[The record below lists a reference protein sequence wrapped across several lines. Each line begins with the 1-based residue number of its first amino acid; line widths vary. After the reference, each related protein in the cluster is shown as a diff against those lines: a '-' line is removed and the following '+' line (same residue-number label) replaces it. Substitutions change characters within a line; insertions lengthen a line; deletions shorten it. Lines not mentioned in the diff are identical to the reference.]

1 MSKTAAR
8 PDVAQVLAGLKDFQR
23 NTVDYVFQRM
33 FLDSDPARRF
43 LVADEVGLGKT
54 LVARGLIAK
63 TIDHLWESVD
73 RIDVIYIC
81 SNANIAKQNINRLNI
96 TEEREFEITSRITL
110 LPVHIQDFKSRKLN
124 FISFTPG
131 TSFDLR
137 SALGTAEER
146 ILIYWLL
153 HGPWSLRGA
162 GPMNVLQGYAGADNF
177 RQAMDTFRA
186 EKSIDASLAESFS
199 VALAGRPDLR
209 NRFDGLCK
217 QFARS
222 RNIIPDAE
230 REEQRKLVGELRTLL
245 ATTCLSALE
254 PDLVILD
261 EFQRFKHLL
270 DGTEAASELAQGF
283 FSNPQVRTLLLSA
296 TPYKMLTLQEDHA
309 VGDDHHQDFL
319 RTFGFLVNNS
329 NAAAA
334 FGALLA
340 EYGLELVRMRNHGTD
355 RIQYLSGCI
364 ADNLRRVMVR
374 TERLAVSDDRNGML
388 REVHPRGLRLDRRE
402 VRAYRQLQRLGRTL
416 EQNDT
421 MEYWKSAPYLL
432 NFMDQYEIK
441 SAFEEA
447 LGEEDGGG
455 LPRRAADFD
464 ALLLS
469 AADVQA
475 YKSIDPN
482 NVRLR
487 SLLADT
493 VERGAAHL
501 LWLPPCLPYYQL
513 GEPFGNPD
521 LVGFT
526 KRLVFSAWQVVPR
539 MLACLVSYEVERQLF
554 AEDRHIDATSG
565 QPEPPNTQAANKR
578 RSGRRPLR
586 FARTADRLTGM
597 PVLALIYPCQ
607 TLANDFDPLHLMMQ
621 NQAAQQGGVLQ
632 IGALVEQ
639 VSAGLEKHLKLL
651 GADSGGSGTV
661 DEAWYWA
668 APILLDLHFHAG
680 SVAAW
685 FEQAELA
692 NVWTGADGAA
702 EEDGEPSR
710 WADHVSDALKL
721 IRNDGMVLGRAPAD
735 LAVVL
740 AQMALAGPAVTGLR
754 ALRRVAGTHHRGT
767 AAALEQMVMLNGA
780 GQLGW
785 ALIGLFNQPA
795 AVGVVRHQN
804 LNDPYWRRMLEY
816 CVNGC
821 LQSVLDEYVHTLLE
835 SLGFLAQTKAG
846 NIHKLVSELVG
857 EISSALNL
865 RTSSLRV
872 DYFGV
877 TRGRIR
883 EIPDGPSM
891 RSHFAVRF
899 GDDKS
904 DIGEEQIRS
913 TKVRAAFNSPFW
925 PFVLATTSV
934 GQEGLDFHTYCHA
947 VVHWNLPSNP
957 VDLEQREGRVHRY
970 KGHAIRKNLVQAYG
984 MHELDRALPDPWAQL
999 FAVGVAS
1006 RAPGATDLVPYWV
1019 LDVPNGAK
1027 IERHVPAMPL
1037 SRDAKRLELLRRSL
1051 AVYRMVFGQARQED
1065 LLAYLLA
1072 CFSEQDVPMLM
1083 ERLKINLSPSMREKQ
1098 AVGSGL
1104 GV

>member
-1 MSKTAAR
+1 
-8 PDVAQVLAGLKDFQR
+8 
-23 NTVDYVFQRM
+23 M
-33 FLDSDPARRF
+33 FLDADPARRF

-63 TIDHLWESVD
+63 TIDHLWDSID

-110 LPVHIQDFKSRKLN
+110 LPVSIRDFKSRKLN

-137 SALGTAEER
+137 SALGTAQER
-146 ILIYWLL
+146 VLIYWLL
-153 HGPWSLRGA
+153 RRAWDLRGTA
-162 GPMNVLQGYAGADNF
+162 ALNVLQGYAGTENF
-177 RQAMDTFRA
+177 RLAVDEFLSA
-186 EKSIDASLAESFS
+186 NEIDASLEKSFKD
-199 VALAGRPDLR
+199 ALVLRPDLR
-209 NRFDGLCK
+209 GAFEQLCE
-217 QFARS
+217 QFGRPR
-222 RNIIPDAE
+222 RNIPDSE
-230 REEQRKLVGELRTLL
+230 REEQRKVVGELRTLL

-270 DGTEAASELAQGF
+270 DGTEAAGELAQGF

-296 TPYKMLTLQEDHA
+296 TPYKMLTLQEDQA
-309 VGDDHHQDFL
+309 EGDDHHQDFR
-319 RTFGFLVNNS
+319 RTVDFLQNNAS
-329 NAAAA
+329 DSRD
-334 FGALLA
+334 FSALLE
-340 EYGLELVRMRNHGTD
+340 EYRRELFRMGSD
-355 RIQYLSGCI
+355 RTNQACELASQVS
-364 ADNLRRVMVR
+364 ATLRRVMVR
-374 TERLAVSDDRNGML
+374 TERLSVSEDRNGML
-388 REVHPRGLRLDRRE
+388 RVVKPAALRLEPRE
-402 VRAYRQLQRLGRTL
+402 VRAYVQLQRIARILK
-416 EQNDT
+416 QNDA

-441 SAFEEA
+441 DAFEEA
-447 LGEEDGGG
+447 LDAGAGAE
-455 LPRRAADFD
+455 LPRRVVDFD

-493 VERGAAHL
+493 VDRGAGNL
-501 LWLPPCLPYYQL
+501 LWLPPCLPYYRL
-513 GEPFGNPD
+513 GEPFANPA
-521 LVGFT
+521 LQGFT

-539 MLACLVSYEVERQLF
+539 MVASLLSYEVERKLF
-554 AEDRHIDATSG
+554 AGDSYTDPGSG
-565 QPEPPNTQAANKR
+565 RVEPPNTPAANKR

-597 PVLALIYPCQ
+597 PVLALMYPCQ
-607 TLANDFDPLHLMMQ
+607 VLADDYDPLQLMLQ
-621 NQAAQQGGVLQ
+621 NQRLQMDDLLEVSDLVKQVSASLNKRLEQ
-632 IGALVEQ
+632 IGAN
-639 VSAGLEKHLKLL
+639 S
-651 GADSGGSGTV
+651 SGSRAV
-661 DEAWYWA
+661 DETWYWA
-668 APILLDLHFHAG
+668 APIMLDLQ
-680 SVAAW
+680 SNSESTRAW
-685 FEQAELA
+685 FEQADLA
-692 NVWTGADGAA
+692 NLWAGFADLV
-702 EEDGEPSR
+702 EEEGGEPSR
-710 WADHVSDALKL
+710 WAEHVSEALMLVRKE
-721 IRNDGMVLGRAPAD
+721 MAPLGRAPAD
-735 LAVVL
+735 LADVL
-740 AQMALAGPAVTGLR
+740 AQLALAGPAITGLR
-754 ALRRVAGTHHRGT
+754 ALRRVVGTRHTGT
-767 AAALEQMVMLNGA
+767 PEIVEQTVMLNAA

-785 ALIGLFNQPA
+785 SLISLFNQPA
-795 AVGVVRHQN
+795 AVGVVRQQD
-804 LNDPYWRRMLEY
+804 LSDPYWRRMLEY

-821 LQSVLDEYVHTLLE
+821 LQSVLDEYVHTLRE
-835 SLGFLAQTKAG
+835 SLGFLSKSTAA
-846 NIHKLVSELVG
+846 NICKLVSELVA

-877 TRGRIR
+877 ARGRIR
-883 EIPDGPSM
+883 EIPDGPPM

-904 DIGEEQIRS
+904 DVGEEQIRS

-970 KGHAIRKNLVQAYG
+970 KGHAIRKNLIQAYG
-984 MHELDRALPDPWAQL
+984 RHAMDGGSPDPWAHL
-999 FAVGVAS
+999 FAIGVAA
-1006 RAPGATDLVPYWV
+1006 RAPDATDLVPYWV

-1027 IERHVPAMPL
+1027 IERHVPAMPH
-1037 SRDAKRLELLRRSL
+1037 SRDARRLELLRRSL

-1065 LLAYLLA
+1065 LLASLLGR
-1072 CFSEQDVPMLM
+1072 FSEHDLAALM
-1083 ERLKINLSPSMREKQ
+1083 QQLKIDLSPPVRAKQ
-1098 AVGSGL
+1098 AAGVGHED
-1104 GV
+1104 

>member
-1 MSKTAAR
+1 MSKVVER
-8 PDVAQVLAGLKDFQR
+8 PDVAQVLGGLKDFQR
-23 NTVDYVFQRM
+23 DTVDYVFQRM
-33 FLDSDPARRF
+33 FLDADPAHRF

-63 TIDHLWESVD
+63 TIDHLWDSID

-110 LPVHIQDFKSRKLN
+110 LPVRIRDFKSRKLN

-131 TSFDLR
+131 TSFDLK

-146 ILIYWLL
+146 VLIYWLL
-153 HGPWSLRGA
+153 QRAWDLSGTAAL
-162 GPMNVLQGYAGADNF
+162 NVLQGYAGTDNF
-177 RQAMDTFRA
+177 RLAIEVFRSENEIDETLA
-186 EKSIDASLAESFS
+186 KSFIDALAR
-199 VALAGRPDLR
+199 RPDLR
-209 NRFDGLCK
+209 IAFEELCLRFGR
-217 QFARS
+217 ARKTIADS
-222 RNIIPDAE
+222 E
-230 REEQRKLVGELRTLL
+230 REEQRKVVGELRMLL
-245 ATTCLSALE
+245 ATTCLAALE

-270 DGTEAASELAQGF
+270 DGTEAASELALGF
-283 FSNPQVRTLLLSA
+283 FSNSQVRTILLSA
-296 TPYKMLTLQEDHA
+296 TPYKMLTLPEDQA
-309 VGDDHHQDFL
+309 EGDDHHEDFV
-319 RTFGFLVNNS
+319 RTVSFLQNNS
-329 NAAAA
+329 KESATFRN
-334 FGALLA
+334 LLA
-340 EYGLELVRMRNHGTD
+340 EYRRELFRLRSDGTGIVRELGHQVSAT
-355 RIQYLSGCI
+355 
-364 ADNLRRVMVR
+364 LRRVMVR
-374 TERLAVSDDRNGML
+374 TERLAVSADRNGML
-388 REVHPRGLRLDRRE
+388 RVVQPKALRLDARE
-402 VRAYRQLQRLGRTL
+402 VRAYVQLQRIARSLK
-416 EQNDT
+416 QNDT

-441 SAFEEA
+441 AAFDDA
-447 LGEEDGGG
+447 LADGGG
-455 LPRRAADFD
+455 GVLPRRVVDFD

-469 AADVQA
+469 VGDVQA

-487 SLLADT
+487 ALLADT
-493 VERGAAHL
+493 VDRGAGNL

-513 GEPFGNPD
+513 GAPFANPA
-521 LVGFT
+521 LYGFT

-539 MLACLVSYEVERQLF
+539 MVASLVSYEVERKLF
-554 AEDRHIDATSG
+554 GEDSYTDPASG
-565 QPEPPNTQAANKR
+565 RADPPNTPAANKR

-586 FARTADRLTGM
+586 FARSADRLTGM
-597 PVLALIYPCQ
+597 PVLALMYPCQ
-607 TLANDFDPLHLMMQ
+607 TLADDCDPLRLMMESKRL
-621 NQAAQQGGVLQ
+621 QAGELLQ
-632 IGALVEQ
+632 ISALVEQ
-639 VSAGLEKHLKLL
+639 VSTSLDKRLQQL
-651 GADSGGSGTV
+651 GADSGGSGVV

-668 APILLDLHFHAG
+668 APIMLDLQSHSD
-680 SVAAW
+680 SVSAW

-692 NVWTGADGAA
+692 SLWTGPDVVAD
-702 EEDGEPSR
+702 EDGEPSR
-710 WADHVSDALKL
+710 WAEHVSEALKL
-721 IRNDGMVLGRAPAD
+721 VRKESAPLGRAPAD
-735 LAVVL
+735 LAIVL
-740 AQMALAGPAVTGLR
+740 AQLALAGPAITGLR
-754 ALRRVAGTHHRGT
+754 ALRRVVGTHHTGT
-767 AAALEQMVMLNGA
+767 ADAVEQTVMLNAA

-785 ALIGLFNQPA
+785 SLVSLFNQPA
-795 AVGVVRHQN
+795 AVGVVRQQD
-804 LNDPYWRRMLEY
+804 LSDPYWRRMLEY

-821 LQSVLDEYVHTLLE
+821 LQSVLDEYVHTLRE
-835 SLGFLAQTKAG
+835 SLGFLAHSTAG
-846 NIHKLVSELVG
+846 NIFKVVSELVT

-877 TRGRIR
+877 ARGRIR
-883 EIPDGPSM
+883 EIPDGPPM

-904 DIGEEQIRS
+904 DVGEEQIRS

-970 KGHAIRKNLVQAYG
+970 KGHAIRKNLIQAYG
-984 MHELDRALPDPWAQL
+984 RHALESALPDPWAQL
-999 FAVGVAS
+999 FAVGVAA
-1006 RAPGATDLVPYWV
+1006 RAPDATDLVPYWI

-1037 SRDAKRLELLRRSL
+1037 SRDARRLELLGRSL
-1051 AVYRMVFGQARQED
+1051 AVYRMVFGQARQDD
-1065 LLAYLLA
+1065 LLASLLA
-1072 CFSEQDVPMLM
+1072 RFSEQDLAALM
-1083 ERLKINLSPSMREKQ
+1083 QQLKIDLSPPVREKQ